1 MKNFRKKRK
10 PQEVFLLSDRGF
22 YPFGFR
28 KKNLLRNFLQSKN
41 YLSVKQKS

>member
-28 KKNLLRNFLQSKN
+28 KKKSFEKFFTVEK
-41 YLSVKQKS
+41 LSLC